1 MISKE
6 IKENFVQDENKLIEY
21 KEKISLLELKI
32 KRNIKQI
39 VETEEYNNYKEN
51 KSEEN
56 LIRLSNLEIVKL
68 TNSLKKKLDIINEQ
82 YKSELNKVTMEEY
95 RLIEKRCK
103 CKHLYYKDEKGNE
116 TCVKCGYS
124 KGLKNKH
131 TSLRELIASELYIEL
146 EDTTTSNE
154 STVLPTLINT
164 EPLEYIESIVSEV
177 LKAKPDTSNE
187 ELSKIILK
195 AVASNN
201 VEIID
206 SIYQDETEM
215 DEETRKIYTV
225 YKKILEINEKNKKK

>member
-39 VETEEYNNYKEN
+39 IETEEYNNYKGN

-56 LIRLSNLEIVKL
+56 LIKLSNLEIVKL
-68 TNSLKKKLDIINEQ
+68 TNNLKKKLDIINEQ
-82 YKSELNKVTMEEY
+82 YKNELNKITIEEY

-103 CKHLYYKDEKGNE
+103 CKHLYYKDEQGNE
-116 TCVKCGYS
+116 TCVKCGYF

-131 TSLRELIASELYIEL
+131 TTLKELITSQLYIEL
-146 EDTTTSNE
+146 EDTTSNE
-154 STVLPTLINT
+154 KTVLPTLINT
-164 EPLEYIESIVSEV
+164 EPLEYIESIVSEA
-177 LKAKPDTSNE
+177 LKTKPDTSNE

-195 AVASNN
+195 EVASNN

>member
-1 MISKE
+1 MISDE
-6 IKENFVQDENKLIEY
+6 IKENFVQDKNKLIEY

-39 VETEEYNNYKEN
+39 VETEEYNNYKAN
-51 KSEEN
+51 KTEEN
-56 LIRLSNLEIVKL
+56 LIKLSNLEIVKL

-103 CKHLYYKDEKGNE
+103 CKHLYYKDEQGNE

-146 EDTTTSNE
+146 EDSTSNE
-154 STVLPTLINT
+154 NTVLPTLINT
-164 EPLEYIESIVSEV
+164 EPLEYIESIAGEI
-177 LKAKPDTSNE
+177 LKAKPDISNE

-225 YKKILEINEKNKKK
+225 YKKILEINEKNKIK

>member
-56 LIRLSNLEIVKL
+56 LIKLSNLEIVKL

-95 RLIEKRCK
+95 RLIEKRCF
-103 CKHLYYKDEKGNE
+103 
-116 TCVKCGYS
+116 
-124 KGLKNKH
+124 
-131 TSLRELIASELYIEL
+131 
-146 EDTTTSNE
+146 
-154 STVLPTLINT
+154 
-164 EPLEYIESIVSEV
+164 
-177 LKAKPDTSNE
+177 
-187 ELSKIILK
+187 
-195 AVASNN
+195 
-201 VEIID
+201 
-206 SIYQDETEM
+206 
-215 DEETRKIYTV
+215 
-225 YKKILEINEKNKKK
+225 

>member
-6 IKENFVQDENKLIEY
+6 IKETFVQDEDKIIEY

-39 VETEEYNNYKEN
+39 VLTEEYKNYKEN
-51 KSEEN
+51 KTEEN
-56 LIRLSNLEIVKL
+56 LIKLSNLEIVKL

-82 YKSELNKVTMEEY
+82 YKSELNKLTEEEY
-95 RLIEKRCK
+95 KIIEKRCN
-103 CKHLYYKDEKGNE
+103 CKHLYYKDEQEIE

-124 KGLKNKH
+124 KELKNKH

-146 EDTTTSNE
+146 EDTTSNE

-164 EPLEYIESIVSEV
+164 EPLEYIESIASDV
-177 LKAKPDTSNE
+177 LKAKPDITNE
-187 ELSKIILK
+187 ELSKIIIK
-195 AVASNN
+195 VVAANN

-215 DEETRKIYTV
+215 DKETRKIYTI

>member
-56 LIRLSNLEIVKL
+56 LIKLSNLEIVKL

-95 RLIEKRCK
+95 R
-103 CKHLYYKDEKGNE
+103 
-116 TCVKCGYS
+116 
-124 KGLKNKH
+124 
-131 TSLRELIASELYIEL
+131 
-146 EDTTTSNE
+146 
-154 STVLPTLINT
+154 
-164 EPLEYIESIVSEV
+164 
-177 LKAKPDTSNE
+177 
-187 ELSKIILK
+187 
-195 AVASNN
+195 
-201 VEIID
+201 
-206 SIYQDETEM
+206 
-215 DEETRKIYTV
+215 
-225 YKKILEINEKNKKK
+225 